1 MTQEKLD
8 QMVWHD
14 NNIDDIY
21 DAVRDWGMYRFVCLM
36 TDNTIQVFYGHM
48 DEDDEGHYNL
58 YVDCEN
64 DKYGTDGI
72 VCWCEV
78 LDVD

>member
-1 MTQEKLD
+1 MTQEKLN

-36 TDNTIQVFYGHM
+36 KDNTIQVFNGYA
-48 DEDDEGHYNL
+48 DENSEGHNSV
-58 YVDCEN
+58 YVDSTN
-64 DKYGTDGI
+64 DKYDTDSI

-78 LDVD
+78 LDVE